1 MIPCLLVAQLACA
14 QELEPRAYSP
24 NPVGLNFATVGYAH
38 SSGDVLSDPSL
49 PLDDVHASLN
59 AVSVGYGRT
68 FGLFGR
74 GAAVLLGLP
83 QVWADVAGNIGE
95 DRRSTSRTGLA
106 DARVRLTVNLLGGE
120 ALSPA
125 EFAKREPGPLLG
137 ASLIVVAPTGE
148 YLPDRLINIG
158 SNRWAFKPELGFSYP
173 IGRWYF
179 DVAAGV
185 WLFTGN
191 DDFYGGSLREQDPVT
206 TLQGHVVYVFRPRLW
221 LAVDATYYEGGRTV
235 IDGVP
240 RADLQANSRIGLT
253 LAVPLNA
260 RQSLK
265 FAWSEGATTR
275 IGGDF
280 SSYGVVW
287 QYAWFD

>member
-38 SSGDVLSDPSL
+38 SSGDVLFDVSL
-49 PLDDVHASLN
+49 PLSDVHASLD
-59 AVSVGYGRT
+59 AVTVGYGRT

-74 GAAVLLGLP
+74 GAAVLLGLS
-83 QVWADVAGNIGE
+83 QVWGDVAGNIGE

-106 DARVRLTVNLLGGE
+106 DARARLTVNLLGGE

-173 IGRWYF
+173 VGRWYF

-191 DDFYGGSLREQDPVT
+191 DDFYGGSRREQDPVT
-206 TLQGHVVYVFRPRLW
+206 ALQGHVVYVFRPRLW

-253 LAVPLNA
+253 LAVPLTA

-280 SSYGVVW
+280 GSYGVVW